1 MRDLKRRTGDVAKKH
16 AERRYAHADRPP
28 VFCRVRVALRAAP
41 AADEHPVTCGLSCET
56 GAQGLPEEQGHRS
69 HADGLRGLVAEMGLG
84 SVEAEVRLEQ
94 ERRDPLRYWAREVTF
109 VLDGNDPGV

>member
-1 MRDLKRRTGDVAKKH
+1 MRDLKRRVGDVAKKH

-28 VFCRVRVALRAAP
+28 VFCRVRVAVDPAP

-84 SVEAEVRLEQ
+84 SVEAEVRLERQ
-94 ERRDPLRYWAREVTF
+94 PHSPVRYRVTAVDF
-109 VLDGNDPGV
+109 